1 MSEST
6 PFMFTQAIQ
15 PSDSTKFVRGV
26 AELARE
32 KQRKAL
38 MDLERAKQ
46 NASQIANATAGYKI
60 DAIPEAWRPAWN
72 NYLTTKKAEITE
84 KYSSND
90 QEEYQ
95 EAVDGL
101 ISLTNLYTTLTTA
114 TPDSVA
120 SNIQTLKNLSDPAFR
135 NNYDRNL
142 GIFNEVD
149 DTDLPKQ
156 VADAEFGLEN
166 PFGEDYTFKI
176 DDNGQPMW
184 VGPDGDTKFMNDYT
198 TILSSTAQNY
208 GPRINTVSPYDISDL
223 STMVME
229 EMQKAKKD
237 WNSEDAKTKVD
248 RYMKGGAST
257 DKKKIFK
264 HAVIARIEDLEPEEK
279 DMIMNGDWENDE
291 YLAGRVNEAIDE
303 IVEGSEYGSETTTTT
318 TTTETPADDPSSP
331 DAPQ

>member
-1 MSEST
+1 MSESA

-15 PSDSTKFVRGV
+15 PSDSTQFVKGV
-26 AELARE
+26 TDLA
-32 KQRKAL
+32 KQRQAQAL

-46 NASQIANATAGYKI
+46 NAAQIANSTAGYKI

-72 NYLTTKKAEITE
+72 SYLANKKAEITK

-90 QEEYQ
+90 PGEYQ
-95 EAVDGL
+95 EALDGL
-101 ISLTNLYTTLTTA
+101 VNLTNLYTTLTTA

-120 SNIQTLKNLSDPAFR
+120 NNIQTLKNLDDPAFR
-135 NNYDRNL
+135 TNYDRNL

-149 DTDLPKQ
+149 DENLAQQ
-156 VADAEFGLEN
+156 VADAEIRLQN
-166 PFGEDYTFKI
+166 PFGENYTFEI
-176 DDNGQPMW
+176 DENGQPMW
-184 VGPDGDTKFMNDYT
+184 VGPEGESKSMNDYT
-198 TILSSTAQNY
+198 TTLSGTASSY

-318 TTTETPADDPSSP
+318 TTTETTADDSASP
-331 DAPQ
+331 DAP